1 MSKNDVTGDEI
12 ITKNSTESYR
22 DNYDLIFGKP
32 RMKISMKIS
41 KIDIMGV
48 NGEYEHDQEVS
59 NPVVERK

>member
-12 ITKNSTESYR
+12 ITKNSTEVYR
-22 DNYDLIFGKP
+22 DNYDLIFGKT
-32 RMKISMKIS
+32 RMKIS